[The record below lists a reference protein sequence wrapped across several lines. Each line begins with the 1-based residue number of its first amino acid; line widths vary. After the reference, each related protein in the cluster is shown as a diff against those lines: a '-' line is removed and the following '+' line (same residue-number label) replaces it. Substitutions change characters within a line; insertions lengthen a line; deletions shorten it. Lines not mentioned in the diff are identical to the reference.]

1 MTWVSIASKTQFPS
15 VRRRPLPVGWR
26 RPRSDGDTIDVEVY
40 GRKKQDAV
48 YNYQGHRA
56 YRPHIAFWAE
66 GDVSWAADI

>member
-1 MTWVSIASKTQFPS
+1 
-15 VRRRPLPVGWR
+15 
-26 RPRSDGDTIDVEVY
+26 VEVY